1 MNQKRHSKG
10 YIDCD
15 NNCDNEYINE
25 SCFYCGEEFIH
36 IEDILVDER
45 DRYICEECSI
55 VYRIDVVRCREID

>member
-1 MNQKRHSKG
+1 MNQKRSSKG
-10 YIDCD
+10 EY
-15 NNCDNEYINE
+15 NNNDYINE

-36 IEDILVDER
+36 IEDIFIDTER